1 MTKMPK
7 KKKKERRRDPAIENT
22 DPQPP
27 LRRRRLPAPR
37 LAGGRSQTRKHFPGQ
52 PYALEG
58 DNPYVLEIVRLIEHV
73 SAVSGFSPYV
83 ILTDWIGMMEASLSM
98 WAENMKAMAI
108 RGQFVEDPPEIKEI
122 FARARVRYTRASE
135 KYPAVYRTMQE
146 IFPQTFALLLQSAGL
161 GLAAY
166 GQQVELNP
174 DVIGQVFIA
183 SLGYPA
189 AWLDFFPPWRDCLAA
204 AGELIPDGGELVYTA
219 LAQAALRAR
228 CAGHHVE
235 LQPGLNFETWYET
248 ILPYYTTGPVIIG
261 PAHITSSAMLLALA
275 SRFPDWT
282 LHHGL
287 VRFSWG
293 DNFVE
298 PLLEKMVNFN
308 AKIFG
313 LNGYLLEHIAAVADI
328 QAYFEQQAAQEQL
341 LPARVS
347 PAQVY
352 RGIQPAE
359 AAEPAAATDT
369 LPAPRRLSPP
379 PGTRSFSDLFK
390 RSEARDGD

>member
-1 MTKMPK
+1 MPK
-7 KKKKERRRDPAIENT
+7 KKKKERRRRPALANA
-22 DPQPP
+22 DPQLP

-52 PYALEG
+52 PYVPEG

-73 SAVSGFSPYV
+73 SAVSGLNPYV
-83 ILTDWIGMMEASLSM
+83 ILADWIGMMEASLSM

-122 FARARVRYTRASE
+122 FARARARYTRASE
-135 KYPAVYRTMQE
+135 KYPAVYRLMQE
-146 IFPQTFALLLQSAGL
+146 IFPQTFALLLQSAGP

-174 DVIGQVFIA
+174 DVIGQVFMA
-183 SLGYPA
+183 SLGYPV
-189 AWLDFFPPWRDCLAA
+189 AWLDFFPPWRDCLATA
-204 AGELIPDGGELVYTA
+204 EELIPDGGELVYLA

-228 CAGHHVE
+228 CDGQTVE

-248 ILPYYTTGPVIIG
+248 ILPYYTSEPVIVG

-287 VRFSWG
+287 VRFGWG
-293 DNFVE
+293 DNFAE

-308 AKIFG
+308 AQIFG
-313 LNGYLLEHIAAVADI
+313 LNGYLLEHVAAVADI
-328 QAYFEQQAAQEQL
+328 QAYFEQQAAQEHR

-352 RGIQPAE
+352 RVTPPAE
-359 AAEPAAATDT
+359 AADPAAAPDT
-369 LPAPRRLSPP
+369 PPPPRRPP
-379 PGTRSFSDLFK
+379 DAQSFSDLFK
-390 RSEARDGD
+390 RKEARDGDQNR